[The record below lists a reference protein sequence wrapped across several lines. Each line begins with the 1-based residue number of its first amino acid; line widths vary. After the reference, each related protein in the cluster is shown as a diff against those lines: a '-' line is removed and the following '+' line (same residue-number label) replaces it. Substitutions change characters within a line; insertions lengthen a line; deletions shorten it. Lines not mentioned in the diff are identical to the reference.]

1 MTPECSRVLDA
12 LGGPLPPDLAEHA
25 ASCEDCRALVG
36 GFDALG
42 GGAPAAS
49 RAPAAPEAPK
59 LEAVRRR
66 THEELAAQPVPT
78 PWWRELL
85 VLVAVHTAV
94 LVGGVLA
101 LGRNGL
107 VGNMAS
113 PAVIAAVGVL
123 TLVLV
128 GGGAYLALAPAR
140 RRLPWGWVA
149 LAALGVA
156 LAQVLGGSG
165 AQVRAP
171 MRALM
176 GCMGT
181 ELVLSVVPMAVALVL
196 LSRSAFQPVRAL
208 AAGLSAGG
216 VGLLVLHLHCA
227 DGTAAHLLG
236 AHVLPWLL
244 LAGAAVFIRS
254 RLPTRSY
261 AP

>member
-1 MTPECSRVLDA
+1 MTPECSRVLDL
-12 LGGPLPPDLAEHA
+12 LGEPLPPDLAAHA
-25 ASCEDCRALVG
+25 ATCEDCRALVG

-42 GGAPAAS
+42 GGPRAATKAPA
-49 RAPAAPEAPK
+49 APK
-59 LEAVRRR
+59 LEATRRR
-66 THEELAAQPVPT
+66 THEELAAQPLPT

-85 VLVAVHTAV
+85 VLVAVHAVV

-107 VGNMAS
+107 VLNQAS
-113 PAVIAAVGVL
+113 PAVVAGVGLL
-123 TLVLV
+123 TLALV
-128 GGGAYLALAPAR
+128 GGGAFLALAPTR

-165 AQVRAP
+165 VQVRPP

-181 ELVLSVVPMAVALVL
+181 EVVLSVVPMAVALVL

-208 AAGLSAGG
+208 AAGLSSAG
-216 VGLLVLHLHCA
+216 VGLLVLHLHCP
-227 DGTAAHLLG
+227 DGTASHLLG

-244 LAGAAVFIRS
+244 LAGAAIFIRS
-254 RLPTRSY
+254 RLPTRSH